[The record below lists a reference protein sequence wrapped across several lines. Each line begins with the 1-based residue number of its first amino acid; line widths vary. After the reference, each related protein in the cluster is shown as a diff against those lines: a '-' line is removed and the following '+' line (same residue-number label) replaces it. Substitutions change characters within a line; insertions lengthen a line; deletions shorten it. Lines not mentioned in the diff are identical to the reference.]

1 MASSYGTNENW
12 KLGTKENFC
21 MATVLLF
28 WNTNIADMTSCENV
42 LLAGEPEV
50 AGDWGDWVSDA
61 SNCIMG
67 PLQKTIFFSH
77 SVLAIANN
85 RRNYFSKTFVE

>member
-1 MASSYGTNENW
+1 
-12 KLGTKENFC
+12 

-42 LLAGEPEV
+42 LLAGESEV

-67 PLQKTIFFSH
+67 L
-77 SVLAIANN
+77 L
-85 RRNYFSKTFVE
+85 

>member
-1 MASSYGTNENW
+1 
-12 KLGTKENFC
+12 

-28 WNTNIADMTSCENV
+28 WNTNIAAMTSCENV
-42 LLAGEPEV
+42 LLAAEPEV
-50 AGDWGDWVSDA
+50 ADDWGDWVSDA

-67 PLQKTIFFSH
+67 PLQKSIFFAR